1 MIVSLFPQLNTL
13 DCLGIYWNP
22 DATLVTQNGN
32 DKSEMIKCLKELI
45 TSQDY
50 IPQGMNYSKWRIQSC
65 IHDRLRRVRRA
76 LWWPLVLL
84 LLPSQC
90 AFQS

>member
-1 MIVSLFPQLNTL
+1 MLSPPRQLNTL

-22 DATLVTQNGN
+22 DAKLVAQNGH

-50 IPQGMNYSKWRIQSC
+50 IPQGMNYSKWRIMSLC
-65 IHDRLRRVRRA
+65 FESTTVR
-76 LWWPLVLL
+76 W
-84 LLPSQC
+84 
-90 AFQS
+90 